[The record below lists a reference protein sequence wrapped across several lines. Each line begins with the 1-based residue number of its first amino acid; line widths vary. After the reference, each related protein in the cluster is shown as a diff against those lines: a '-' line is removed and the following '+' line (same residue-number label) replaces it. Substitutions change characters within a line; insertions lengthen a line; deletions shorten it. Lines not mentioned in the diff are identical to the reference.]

1 MELWL
6 VTFGVMALCVALT
19 VVSYVDR
26 IYLHLGQ
33 MITGRVRDNLDVF
46 ESEIEPLL
54 KLERQSAALTFRLL
68 SHLLLVMV
76 ALLTVLAA
84 VKTSDTVTETVLQ
97 EVVLPVCEVFFFMH
111 LIPNLLLNHST
122 GRWLRPFV
130 PLLRLFSFLVSPIRL
145 LLEAGVSVAQLHA
158 EPATS
163 EAVEQESL
171 EALVEA
177 GEEQGILEPHDAELI
192 EQVVEFGD
200 VRVREVMTPRPDMV
214 AIPASTSLA
223 DLRQLFV
230 DTRFSRV
237 PVFENSLDEIIGI
250 ANARDLLGVPE
261 AEALRRKVR
270 EIVRPVLFVPETKL
284 GSELLRELQ
293 HKKQQMA
300 IAIDE
305 YGGVAG
311 LVTTEDL
318 VEEIVGEIEDEDRRP
333 APETVREADGAYL
346 VRGST
351 SVARL
356 EELLGV
362 TIDREPDAA
371 ATTAA
376 GLMNEL
382 AGHVPAQGEV
392 ITTPH
397 VRFEVVDANQRKV
410 LRLRARVAAPA
421 PVAEAVGQEP
431 PAKARQ
437 EAMPPEERGEPVKP
451 GAKGKKAAGASRAAK

>member
-6 VTFGVMALCVALT
+6 VTFGVMALCVALA

-26 IYLHLGQ
+26 VYLHLGRV
-33 MITGRVRDNLDVF
+33 ITGRLRDNLDVF
-46 ESEIEPLL
+46 EAEIEPRL

-68 SHLLLVMV
+68 SHLLLVFV

-84 VKTSDTVTETVLQ
+84 VKTADTTAEIVLQ
-97 EVVLPVCEVFFFMH
+97 EIVLPVCEVFFFMH
-111 LIPNLLLNHST
+111 LIPNLLLTHST
-122 GRWLRPFV
+122 GRWLGPFV
-130 PLLRLFSFLVSPIRL
+130 PVLRLFSILVVPIRV
-145 LLEAGVSVAQLHA
+145 LLEAGVSVAQLHV
-158 EPATS
+158 EPPTT

-177 GEEQGILEPHDAELI
+177 GEEQGILEPHDAKLI

-214 AIPASTSLA
+214 AIAATATLA
-223 DLRQLFV
+223 ELRQLMV
-230 DTRFSRV
+230 DSKFSRV
-237 PVFENSLDEIIGI
+237 PVFEGSLDEVVGI
-250 ANARDLLGVPE
+250 AHVRDLLEIPE
-261 AEALRRKVR
+261 GEAARRHAR
-270 EIVRPVLFVPETKL
+270 EILRPVLFVPETKL

-293 HKKQQMA
+293 QKKQQMA

-333 APETVREADGAYL
+333 APEAVREADGAML
-346 VRGST
+346 VRGSL

-356 EELLGV
+356 EELLGL
-362 TIDREPDAA
+362 TIEREPETA
-371 ATTAA
+371 ATTVA

-382 AGHVPAQGEV
+382 AGHVPAPGEV
-392 ITTPH
+392 IATPQM
-397 VRFEVVDANQRKV
+397 RFEVVDANQRKV
-410 LRLRARVAAPA
+410 LRVRARLAA
-421 PVAEAVGQEP
+421 PVAEPAAAASAAGSNPGPP
-431 PAKARQ
+431 PA
-437 EAMPPEERGEPVKP
+437 ESPKP
-451 GAKGKKAAGASRAAK
+451 ASKRKKAVSATRSGK